1 MATHK
6 LQLTTLQAGRA
17 IAAIMVV
24 LFHIEIF
31 IFPDRLYPG
40 QGAFKPFE
48 IGYSG
53 VEFFFALSGLA
64 DLSGLL
70 GAVYP
75 IGAIVGC
82 GAGCRTGNY
91 GAG

>member
-1 MATHK
+1 MAAPK

-53 VEFFFALSGLA
+53 VEFFFALSGFLMA
-64 DLSGLL
+64 YIHTRHFDQPERCLL
-70 GAVYP
+70 YTSPSPRDRG
-75 IGAIVGC
+75 
-82 GAGCRTGNY
+82 
-91 GAG
+91 